1 MAKLLIVI
9 SLLWA
14 QADDAQ
20 QPAVAPAAE
29 AANGQQEGQAAEAGN
44 DGAADGQDGGEG
56 KESEVK
62 DKQAAEGKNKEEPAK
77 GGGGIGGMLMPMVL
91 IFGLFYMMFI
101 LPDRKKRANLKQQ
114 LDELST
120 NDRVVTIGGILGT
133 VARVNKDAEEVT
145 LILDESNN
153 TRMKIVRSAIRQ
165 ILRDED
171 SEK

>member
-1 MAKLLIVI
+1 MAKLLIAI

-14 QADDAQ
+14 QVAEAQ
-20 QPAVAPAAE
+20 QPAAAPAAE
-29 AANGQQEGQAAEAGN
+29 AANQQQEGQAAEAAN
-44 DGAADGQDGGEG
+44 DDAAGGEQG
-56 KESEVK
+56 SETEVE
-62 DKQAAEGKNKEEPAK
+62 DKQAVDGKDEGQPAKK
-77 GGGGIGGMLMPMVL
+77 GGGIAGMLMPMIL

-101 LPDRKKRANLKQQ
+101 LPDKKKRSNLKQQ
-114 LDELST
+114 LDELSI

-171 SEK
+171 TGK